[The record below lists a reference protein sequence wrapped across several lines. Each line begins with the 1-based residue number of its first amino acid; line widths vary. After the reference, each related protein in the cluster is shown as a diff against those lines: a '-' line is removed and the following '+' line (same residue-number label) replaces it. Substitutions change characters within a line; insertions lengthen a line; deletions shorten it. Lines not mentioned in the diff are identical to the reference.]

1 MVIVITLAARHAG
14 ATPLH
19 GDVDHLWLR
28 DGTATWPLDVALY
41 EARER
46 RIMPLWQIRVTVED
60 TPGRLAAVAGG
71 LGQLNINLLTVQ
83 VHPTADGAVDE
94 LIADVPADV
103 SVAEISAAI
112 RDGGGT
118 DVQIRPAQILTT
130 ADGPTQAITLATR
143 LVHDLGD
150 LPWTLIDLLG
160 DCTVSWLPD
169 DLDVDTLEGTT
180 MQLRD
185 PESGRLVISR
195 PAMPFTPT
203 ELARARALINLA
215 GRLALVLAGAGGTV
229 AVLLDGAQV
238 TLRRARHSDLE
249 AVADMHARCSP
260 TALYRRYLV
269 GTPSVPKAH
278 LERLL
283 AAERGR
289 ALLAEADSRVVA
301 LANLMWDGSEA
312 EVGLLVEDAW
322 QRRGLGTVLLRQL
335 VEAARNADVTTIYA
349 LTLADNMPM
358 IRTMARLSLPIKHDY
373 ADGVLTLTAR
383 LRRARFDH
391 PLPCNTTRDA

>member
-1 MVIVITLAARHAG
+1 METEAIDVASPLSSTVPARMAEAAIRSANGCVCTCCSLSLRIDVQSAASRQWNIRHANPASVPYRSLRHVSYLTEAVFYTLCMVIVITLAARHAG

-203 ELARARALINLA
+203 ELARARALIKSRRPPRSSA
-215 GRLALVLAGAGGTV
+215 GRGG
-229 AVLLDGAQV
+229 
-238 TLRRARHSDLE
+238 RHS
-249 AVADMHARCSP
+249 
-260 TALYRRYLV
+260 
-269 GTPSVPKAH
+269 
-278 LERLL
+278 
-283 AAERGR
+283 RG
-289 ALLAEADSRVVA
+289 
-301 LANLMWDGSEA
+301 
-312 EVGLLVEDAW
+312 
-322 QRRGLGTVLLRQL
+322 
-335 VEAARNADVTTIYA
+335 AAR
-349 LTLADNMPM
+349 
-358 IRTMARLSLPIKHDY
+358 
-373 ADGVLTLTAR
+373 
-383 LRRARFDH
+383 RR
-391 PLPCNTTRDA
+391 PGDAAPSTS